1 MITSSER
8 NGTMQI
14 TQLHIERGRQ
24 MREIVQSDIVRRG
37 LTFEQS
43 VDSLS
48 EYLGIQ
54 RESVLLG
61 ISLVENSESPNPV
74 PGIEIVG

>member
-1 MITSSER
+1 MNVLEVTP
-8 NGTMQI
+8 
-14 TQLHIERGRQ
+14 LHIERGRQ
-24 MREIVQSDIVRRG
+24 MRDVVRFDIVNRS

-48 EYLGIQ
+48 EYLGIS

-61 ISLVENSESPNPV
+61 ISLVENFESDNPV
-74 PGIEIVG
+74 PGVVVR

>member
-1 MITSSER
+1 MNRLEVTP
-8 NGTMQI
+8 
-14 TQLHIERGRQ
+14 LHIERGRQ
-24 MREIVQSDIVRRG
+24 MRDVVRFDIVNRS

-48 EYLGIQ
+48 EFLGIE

-61 ISLVENSESPNPV
+61 ISLVENFESENPV
-74 PGIEIVG
+74 PGVVVV

>member
-1 MITSSER
+1 MNVLEVTP
-8 NGTMQI
+8 
-14 TQLHIERGRQ
+14 LHIERGRQ
-24 MREIVQSDIVRRG
+24 MRDVVRFDIVNRG

-48 EYLGIQ
+48 EFLGIE

-61 ISLVENSESPNPV
+61 ISLVENFESDNPV
-74 PGIEIVG
+74 PGVVVR

>member
-1 MITSSER
+1 MMLNVTP
-8 NGTMQI
+8 
-14 TQLHIERGRQ
+14 LHIERGRQ
-24 MREIVQSDIVRRG
+24 MREIVQSDIVKRS

-48 EYLGIQ
+48 EFLGIQ

-61 ISLVENSESPNPV
+61 IALVNDSDTHRPPTKEE
-74 PGIEIVG
+74 VGR